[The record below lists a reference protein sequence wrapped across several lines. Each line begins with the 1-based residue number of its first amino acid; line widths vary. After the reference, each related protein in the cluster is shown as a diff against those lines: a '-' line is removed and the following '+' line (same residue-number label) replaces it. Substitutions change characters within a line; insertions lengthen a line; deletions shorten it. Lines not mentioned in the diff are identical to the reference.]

1 MKSTGIVRRIDT
13 LGRIV
18 IPKEIRRELKLEDQ
32 TDTNLGSPLEIYI
45 EGENI
50 ILKKYN
56 PGCIYCGEIDNLRD
70 VLGLK
75 VCSKCLR
82 KLAAADREQ
91 NKMNI

>member
-32 TDTNLGSPLEIYI
+32 TDKSLGSALEIYI

-56 PGCIYCGEIDNLRD
+56 PGCFHCGQIDNLREI
-70 VLGLK
+70 LGLK
-75 VCSKCLR
+75 ICPKCLR
-82 KLAAADREQ
+82 AFAAASKDE
-91 NKMNI
+91 NKMNV